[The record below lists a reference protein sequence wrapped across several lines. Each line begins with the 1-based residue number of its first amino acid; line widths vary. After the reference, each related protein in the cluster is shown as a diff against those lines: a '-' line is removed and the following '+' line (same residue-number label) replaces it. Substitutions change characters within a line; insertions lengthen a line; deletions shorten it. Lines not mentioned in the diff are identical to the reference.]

1 MRRGPGHAEPVLPT
15 RVTAIVCGL
24 ALACGSSGSGDDGAT
39 EGTTAP
45 IETSRGASSD
55 GADSSAG
62 AEDPSRW
69 IVTADFQLGT
79 LSLLDYDALVA
90 GARDRES
97 LLVDTIELEGFAPGP
112 LEVEIGPDGHTALVS
127 VSPGFFDGFVG
138 GAIGLAD
145 VALDGTLLV
154 VDLDTREVVA
164 ELATAHV
171 PMGFAFTPDGALA
184 LSANFGFTGAP
195 GSTVSIIDLDGL
207 TIVDEIE
214 VGGGPEQIAID
225 ESGELAIVNVDALD
239 GIRVFSLADPAGTL
253 SEPLYISDDPSG
265 VAFVPGTTLAVV
277 ATSLGPNGWAVIDV
291 ADPSMPVVVDATTS
305 VPGFPYGVTAV
316 PGSTDVV
323 ITLANDPETTFVR
336 LDATSSPA
344 AVVWMQSATLSS
356 FPLGIAVDVASGL
369 GLAGAIGGDAIAVV
383 ALDGSSVEPIAFPAP
398 GPAYVAIGPP
408 RQ

>member
-1 MRRGPGHAEPVLPT
+1 MLST
-15 RVTAIVCGL
+15 RVTAILCGL
-24 ALACGSSGSGDDGAT
+24 AIACESSDSGDEGAT
-39 EGTTAP
+39 GGTTAP
-45 IETSRGASSD
+45 IETSSGATSG

-62 AEDPSRW
+62 GEDPSRW

-112 LEVEIGPDGHTALVS
+112 LEVEIAPDGHTALVS

-138 GAIGLAD
+138 SAIGLTD
-145 VALDGTLLV
+145 VALDGAFLV

-164 ELATAHV
+164 ELATADV
-171 PMGFAFTPDGALA
+171 PMGFAFTPDGARA
-184 LSANFGFTGAP
+184 LSANFGFTGAT
-195 GSTVSIIDLDGL
+195 GSTVSIIDLDAL

-214 VGGGPEQIAID
+214 VGEGPEQIAID

-239 GIRVFSLADPAGTL
+239 AIRVFSLADPAGTL
-253 SEPLYISDDPSG
+253 SEPLVVSDDPSG

-277 ATSLGPNGWAVIDV
+277 ANSLGPNGWAVIDV
-291 ADPSMPVVVDATTS
+291 ADPSMPVVVDATTT

-316 PGSTDVV
+316 PGSTDVL
-323 ITLANDPETTFVR
+323 ITLANDPETTIVR
-336 LDATSSPA
+336 LDATTSPA
-344 AVVWMQSATLSS
+344 TVVWMQSAALSS
-356 FPLGIAVDVASGL
+356 FPLGIAVDGASGL
-369 GLAGAIGGDAIAVV
+369 GLVGAIGGDALAVV
-383 ALDGSSVEPIAFPAP
+383 ALDGSNVESIAFPTP

-408 RQ
+408 RT